1 MGCGVDEKKTWT
13 ESWYIRSL
21 QVQRIWSQNEFVG
34 ENCCLR
40 IIVNPWNIPIQLITY
55 IQHVEFGHIQTYP
68 ICSIGLFKSIQTW
81 HSYLIAVQPSFMVV
95 TYIEIIKYSHNHD
108 LSAHVYVYAYAYIY
122 IFFFK
127 YIYTGYN
134 QSVKLFYLGALSKT

>member
-1 MGCGVDEKKTWT
+1 
-13 ESWYIRSL
+13 
-21 QVQRIWSQNEFVG
+21 
-34 ENCCLR
+34 
-40 IIVNPWNIPIQLITY
+40 
-55 IQHVEFGHIQTYP
+55 
-68 ICSIGLFKSIQTW
+68 
-81 HSYLIAVQPSFMVV
+81 MVV

-108 LSAHVYVYAYAYIY
+108 LSAHVYVYAYIY